1 VVIFVAA
8 PDDLKNIL
16 DANETVELYIKQ
28 KFYHLVIDIDSVVI
42 TNERV
47 ILRHPHALGL
57 KKDYTD
63 YNYMDFENV
72 TIDKGIVRSTIKCT
86 FRSAVP
92 PLVLNDVPNV
102 DAQKAY
108 RILRDN
114 FTRAQTMALNEETMP
129 AMIICS
135 YCGTKNRSDASKCVN
150 CGASLT

>member
-1 VVIFVAA
+1 MIFVAT

-72 TIDKGIVRSTIKCT
+72 IIDKGIVRSTIKCT
-86 FRSAVP
+86 FRSAAP

-102 DAQKAY
+102 DAQRAY

-114 FTRAQTMALNEETMP
+114 IARAQTTALNEETMP
-129 AMIICS
+129 PTIICS
-135 YCGTKNRSDASKCVN
+135 YCGTKNRPDASKCVN